1 MRRVAVTVGMARVF
15 FLDVRRIWQ
24 DERAEIARARSA
36 EDSAAESGADQA
48 RQVPAMIQMRV
59 GEDHRVD
66 AARIDRQRRPVPLA
80 QLLQSLE
87 EPAVDEHAVI
97 ADVEQML
104 GAGDRA
110 GGAEKR
116 QRRHIYLVIT
126 RPDVSKIG
134 RASCRERVEISVVA
148 IAAK

>member
-24 DERAEIARARSA
+24 DERAEIARAGRA

-66 AARIDRQRRPVPLA
+66 APRIDRQRGPVSLA
-80 QLLQSLE
+80 QLLESLK
-87 EPAVDEHAVI
+87 EPAVNQHTMI
-97 ADVEQML
+97 ADGEQ
-104 GAGDRA
+104 
-110 GGAEKR
+110 
-116 QRRHIYLVIT
+116 V
-126 RPDVSKIG
+126 
-134 RASCRERVEISVVA
+134 
-148 IAAK
+148 